1 MRIGDGVQALLKS
14 PVAFVGVVLAAV
26 ASDVLM
32 PLAWWRGDRLLW
44 WVIPGVVWAAGLL
57 LLAAFL
63 PASGAASDS
72 DPAASAASAASA
84 RASRATAP
92 AAGVAALAFL
102 GQLVFA
108 VLMLVVNV
116 IAKPE
121 GRFGLLFALL
131 VLVVA
136 LVSLIAL
143 SRGGEVRDAALW
155 PLLVPFVLFID
166 RVPAVNWMTI
176 HLPLLFA
183 FGLLFVQI
191 AVVWHALTHLPA
203 ASAAASVAPTATRAR
218 HGGE

>member
-72 DPAASAASAASA
+72 DPAASVTSA
-84 RASRATAP
+84 RASRAATAAP

-136 LVSLIAL
+136 LVSLITL

-191 AVVWHALTHLPA
+191 AVVWHALTHLPV
-203 ASAAASVAPTATRAR
+203 ASAATVAPAATRAR

>member
-203 ASAAASVAPTATRAR
+203 ASAASVAPAATRAR

>member
-44 WVIPGVVWAAGLL
+44 WVIPGVVWAVGLL

-72 DPAASAASAASA
+72 DPAASAAFA
-84 RASRATAP
+84 RVSRAAAP

-203 ASAAASVAPTATRAR
+203 ASAATVAPAATRAR

>member
-44 WVIPGVVWAAGLL
+44 WVIPGVVWAVGLL

-72 DPAASAASAASA
+72 DPAASAASA
-84 RASRATAP
+84 RASRAATP

-191 AVVWHALTHLPA
+191 AVVWHTLTHLPA
-203 ASAAASVAPTATRAR
+203 ASAVTVAPAATRAR

>member
-44 WVIPGVVWAAGLL
+44 WVIPGVVWAVGLL

-72 DPAASAASAASA
+72 VPAAPA
-84 RASRATAP
+84 RVSRAATP

-131 VLVVA
+131 VFVVA

>member
-44 WVIPGVVWAAGLL
+44 WVIPGVVWAVGLL

-72 DPAASAASAASA
+72 DPAASA
-84 RASRATAP
+84 RASRAATP

-203 ASAAASVAPTATRAR
+203 ASAASVAPAATRAR

>member
-44 WVIPGVVWAAGLL
+44 WVIPGVVWAVGLL

-72 DPAASAASAASA
+72 VPAAPA
-84 RASRATAP
+84 RVSRAATP

-203 ASAAASVAPTATRAR
+203 ASAASVAPAATRAR

>member
-44 WVIPGVVWAAGLL
+44 WVIPGVVWAVGLL

-72 DPAASAASAASA
+72 DPAASAASA
-84 RASRATAP
+84 RASRAATP
-92 AAGVAALAFL
+92 AAGVATLAFL

-203 ASAAASVAPTATRAR
+203 ASAATVAPAATRAR